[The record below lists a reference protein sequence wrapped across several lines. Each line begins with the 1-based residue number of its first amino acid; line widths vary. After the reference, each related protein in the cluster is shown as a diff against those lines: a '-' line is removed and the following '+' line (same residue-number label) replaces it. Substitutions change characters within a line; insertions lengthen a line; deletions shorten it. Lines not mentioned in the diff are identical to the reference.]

1 MPAGNDPVPEGV
13 APIRAF
19 LVRQV
24 FRLVP
29 RFPAFPKHS
38 FSGAQGEPFSPSGGG
53 GLTAAGPF
61 PFHTGFPIKSRRTP
75 DMGAAYE
82 RNTVL
87 SIRGLAVPGDNA
99 SESSRPRG

>member
-24 FRLVP
+24 FRLVL
-29 RFPAFPKHS
+29 RFPAFPKQN
-38 FSGAQGEPFSPSGGG
+38 FSGAQGEPFSPSCGE

-75 DMGAAYE
+75 DMGAGYE
-82 RNTVL
+82 QNIVL
-87 SIRGLAVPGDNA
+87 SIKGLTIPGDNA